1 MYYNT
6 KVNVSKTST
15 KCNFVKV
22 FNKMPIILLVRT
34 KIETRDRR
42 LLWANAHSYR
52 NLEIKRQKLF
62 HSRIITCTQTSH
74 WSRYSTK
81 NKH

>member
-22 FNKMPIILLVRT
+22 FNKMSIILLVRT

-42 LLWANAHSYR
+42 LL
-52 NLEIKRQKLF
+52 
-62 HSRIITCTQTSH
+62 
-74 WSRYSTK
+74 
-81 NKH
+81 